1 MAQRAQMSRKWFQS
15 LSTPR
20 RKTRIPQS
28 RTGLEALEQ
37 RLLLTVDAFIDA
49 EQILQI
55 SGSGDDDR
63 IVATVDGVLQEI
75 TIGESDDDGS
85 NLARFSLKD
94 FRRIEL
100 DAADGNDFVNIIDA
114 DGTLDH
120 REVVLQLSG
129 GEGDNIVFL
138 STSPVDEINI
148 KRFQQL
154 SEASVELGDIARQI
168 AATTQGGLLEE
179 SKHVIAN
186 ASTRIVDLSAVLS
199 AQAQDELITPGGELL
214 DESQSELLTTAQVL
228 LTEIQDIG
236 ARASRLEN
244 EMDAQVETQQHTEKR
259 LTSSATQ
266 DDVGATGEQLEELS
280 EALAAQGEVFAARG
294 ESIGDDGQV
303 TGDGLNLLE
312 ETGQQ
317 ILDGSARDLELAAE
331 SLAARAEQLEQ
342 AGAQLNADAE
352 IRLASV
358 GQNVLRIAERLE
370 GVNRLLEAA
379 FGSFTRDLTEAAER
393 MTPAKADHGMCD
405 VTPTHTFNGGSGF
418 DFFFPLSAPTS
429 SWLING
435 GAGTDVL
442 FGGFAADAING
453 GDGTDFIFGLRG
465 DDVIHGDDG
474 IDFLFGEFLVDLPGI
489 TGNDCVF
496 GDADIDLVVG
506 DNGFEIGFSN
516 PGGDDHL
523 HGGSEIDIVIGDD
536 ISDIFDPAHAGG
548 SDVMYGDE
556 GIDALFGTGGDDT
569 MEGGEQ
575 IDVMMGGGDND
586 TMYGIDNTFT
596 GDGWTIPGTT
606 IVIGNLQFGNLGN
619 DTIYGGDGI
628 DVQFGNDNDDKMYG
642 KDYIDIMFGNADE
655 DTMYGES
662 GGEIFDIYG
671 VPVRLGNLMFGGPAN
686 DEMWGGGDLDVMF
699 GNGENDTMHGYD
711 GNFELFGIDA
721 DVMFGND
728 GNDIMDG
735 DAEELILFT
744 SSDVM
749 FGGDGADTMDGGKQS
764 DLMFGGNGED
774 TMRGDSNSILLVAST
789 DLMFGGNDNDRMD
802 GGNSTDIMFGEDGD
816 DNMLGDDESALLLSP
831 DVMFGGNGNDSM
843 NGGAN
848 SDLMF
853 GNAGDDNMLGDS
865 NVVWFVASTDVMFG
879 NSGNDFMDGG
889 NNTDLMFGNSGS
901 DNMHGDNNS
910 FGLLSADIMFGGSE
924 NDEMNGG
931 NSSDGMFGGSGN
943 DTMLGDSNLWW
954 QLLSTDLMFGNSGC
968 DQMFGGSSNDLMF
981 GNSGVDMMNGQG
993 LLDIMYGNSETDVMS
1008 GGNGSDLMFGNGGP
1022 DQISGNNGWDLI
1034 FGNSGDDRIFGDNG
1048 WDMLYGNSG
1057 NDQVQGGNGWDLIF
1071 GNSDNDCLAGNN
1083 GWDMIFGNSG
1093 DDCIAGGNGWDLLFG
1108 NSGNDH
1114 LLGDNGNDML
1124 YGNSGNDNL
1133 EGGNGWDVIFG
1144 NSGNDNLWGGAGVD
1158 MLYGNSGNDN
1168 LWGGSGWPD
1177 LLFGGWGSDNTTQG
1191 GPNSS
1196 GITCV
1201 CVLAPLE
1208 PCVKFDFGDAP
1219 DSYGTTLTTGARH
1232 VIAGPRLG
1240 NRVDWELNGQPSA
1253 SANGDDLAVTD
1264 DEDGVTIS
1272 TLFAG
1277 ATTSVPVNLQNAGNA
1292 FLNVWVDTDTT
1303 PDFSGSGEHVVVDFP
1318 LISGGNLVD
1327 ITLPATALIG
1337 ASFARFRVST
1347 TGGLNETGVANDGEV
1362 EDYQI
1367 KIVGLDFGD
1376 APASYG
1382 TLLANNGARHTL
1394 GGPFLGTLID
1404 AEADGQP
1411 SVNADGDDMGGIDDE
1426 DGVVLSG
1433 MVAGTVGTA
1442 FVTLGSPGSAYL
1454 DAWVDFNADGD
1465 FFDPGEQILTSNPI
1479 TGSMSLPFTVPVNAT
1494 TGATYSRFRVSTMGG
1509 LAPIGAA
1516 QNGEV
1521 EDHRGYIK
1529 PAPKMDF
1536 GDAPDSYQTLR
1547 SNDGPRHI
1555 VGGPVLGT
1563 LIDAEADGQPSFGA
1577 FLDNATGLFDE
1588 EGVALSGMV
1597 AGGTAT
1603 ANVFLSSALSAYL
1616 DAWVDFGQD
1625 GSFDP
1630 TDQIFSSQ
1638 PILSGA
1644 NSLNFPVP
1652 SSALPGGTYTRFRV
1666 STTGG
1671 LAPTTPEIGP
1681 APFGEVEDHR
1691 ASIEPPTHT
1700 LDYGDAPESLGYRT
1714 TLLNNGP
1721 RHTLGGPFLGTLID
1735 AEADGQPS
1743 VNADGDDMGGID
1755 DEDGVVLSA
1764 MVAGGTTTANVFLSN
1779 ALSAYLDAWVD
1790 FNADGDFFD
1799 AGEQIFSSQPI
1810 ATGLNPLNFTVPVGA
1825 TTGSTYTRF
1834 RVSSWGGLAPTGL
1847 SQRGEVE
1854 DYRVDIESPSQELDY
1869 GDLPD
1874 DDVFNY
1880 PTLLANDGAR
1890 HASGGPLL
1898 GSKFDTEADG
1908 QPSSDA
1914 DADDI
1919 NVSDDEDGINNGA
1932 YSLAFGGTVDVTIQ
1946 TMGGASSA
1954 VLDAWIDFNQD
1965 GIFDNTSGSAEI
1977 IFNSQSIMNGTTTQT
1992 FSVPTGATLGNT
2004 YARFRVTDSGFP
2016 NPGQYGG
2023 PGEVEDYK
2031 IYVKQQIG
2039 DGGDV
2044 QFLFGG
2050 VNSASASQQEGTA
2063 AKDLRGNQTS
2073 TDSIKGQADLEAI
2086 PNNGGEKSQVELRSK
2101 ATGDRVTAVGP
2112 TPAQF
2117 LEVYELDQ
2125 RLELTLTENLFED
2138 WGGLN
2143 EKWLHG
2149 EEGWYFIT
2157 PDGNLYRWDGSSNAT
2172 GDIVA
2177 SLPVSFYSDPEQLCE
2192 ARADSTTTVDDDIA
2206 RFTAANL
2213 DYDLKLESDGNYSTN
2228 WGGEGEKWIRGT
2240 EGWYFITPT
2249 GSLYQW
2255 TRGAGVNGDL
2265 IAELDSRYHADPTL
2279 LTEALQ
2285 SLSADEAAYAVD
2297 HGLNLYIT
2305 PLDHFNW
2312 GGRNEKWIRGDSGW
2326 YFITEDGSVYS
2337 WDGKPT
2343 ASGTLISKLSPK
2355 YYEDLGLLA
2364 ATPSTGLPDV
2374 DNLLDDIFED
2384 LGDLLQI

>member
-1 MAQRAQMSRKWFQS
+1 MVKYAQLSRTWFQN
-15 LSTPR
+15 LSAPR

-49 EQILQI
+49 EQTLQI
-55 SGSGDDDR
+55 SGSDADDR
-63 IVATVDGVLQEI
+63 IVATVDSDSQEI
-75 TIGESDDDGS
+75 TIGASDEDGS

-100 DAADGNDFVNIIDA
+100 DAADGNDFVNIVDA
-114 DGTLDH
+114 NGTLDH

-138 STSPVDEINI
+138 STAPVDEINI

-179 SKHVIAN
+179 SKHVIAD
-186 ASTRIVDLSAVLS
+186 ASTRIVDLSAVLT

-228 LTEIQDIG
+228 LTEIEDIG

-244 EMDAQVETQQHTEKR
+244 EMDAQVETQQDTEKR

-266 DDVGATGEQLEELS
+266 DHVGATGEQLDELS

-294 ESIGDDGQV
+294 ESIGDAGQV
-303 TGDGLNLLE
+303 TGDGLDRLE

-379 FGSFTRDLTEAAER
+379 FGSFTKDLTEAAQR
-393 MTPAKADHGMCD
+393 MTPAKDDHGMCE

-749 FGGDGADTMDGGKQS
+749 FGGDGADTMEGGKQS

-789 DLMFGGNDNDRMD
+789 DVMFGGSDNDTMD
-802 GGNSTDIMFGEDGD
+802 GGNSTDIMFGNDGH

-901 DNMHGDNNS
+901 DDMHGDNNS
-910 FGLLSADIMFGGSE
+910 FGLLSADVMFGGSE

-1022 DQISGNNGWDLI
+1022 DQINGNDGWDMI
-1034 FGNSGDDRIFGDNG
+1034 YGNSGDDRISGDNG
-1048 WDMLYGNSG
+1048 WDLLFGNSG
-1057 NDQVQGGNGWDLIF
+1057 NDQIQGGNGWDLIY
-1071 GNSDNDCLAGNN
+1071 GNSGNDCLDGNN

-1093 DDCIAGGNGWDLLFG
+1093 DDCIAGGNGWDMLYG

-1114 LLGDNGNDML
+1114 LLGDNGSDIL
-1124 YGNSGNDNL
+1124 FGNSGNDNL

-1158 MLYGNSGNDN
+1158 TLYGNSGNDN

-1191 GPNSS
+1191 GPDSS

-1240 NRVDWELNGQPSA
+1240 NRVDWELDGQPTA
-1253 SANGDDLAVTD
+1253 AANGDDMAVTD

-1277 ATTSVPVNLQNAGNA
+1277 AGTSVPVDLQNASNA

-1303 PDFSGSGEHVVVDFP
+1303 SDFSGSGEHVVVDYP
-1318 LISGGNLVD
+1318 LVSGSNLVN
-1327 ITLPATALIG
+1327 IALPATALPG
-1337 ASFARFRVST
+1337 TSFARFRVST

-1367 KIVGLDFGD
+1367 KIVGMDFGD
-1376 APASYG
+1376 APVSYG
-1382 TLLANNGARHTL
+1382 TVLANNGARHFI
-1394 GGPFLGTLID
+1394 GGPVLGATID

-1411 SVNADGDDMGGIDDE
+1411 SVNADGDDLTGIDDE
-1426 DGVVLSG
+1426 DGVILSG

-1465 FFDPGEQILTSNPI
+1465 FFDPGEQILTSTPI

-1588 EGVALSGMV
+1588 DGVALSGMV

-1603 ANVFLSSALSAYL
+1603 ANVFLSNALSAYV
-1616 DAWVDFGQD
+1616 DAWVDFNQD
-1625 GSFDP
+1625 GVFDNSAGSP
-1630 TDQIFSSQ
+1630 EIIFSSQ
-1638 PILSGA
+1638 PILTGT
-1644 NSLNFPVP
+1644 NSLSFPVP
-1652 SSALPGGTYTRFRV
+1652 SSALSGGTYARFRV

-1691 ASIEPPTHT
+1691 TSIEPQQPSM
-1700 LDYGDAPESLGYRT
+1700 DFGDAPESLGYRT
-1714 TLLNNGP
+1714 WLANNGA

-1735 AEADGQPS
+1735 AELDGQPS
-1743 VNADGDDMGGID
+1743 VNADGDDLGGI
-1755 DEDGVVLSA
+1755 
-1764 MVAGGTTTANVFLSN
+1764 
-1779 ALSAYLDAWVD
+1779 
-1790 FNADGDFFD
+1790 
-1799 AGEQIFSSQPI
+1799 
-1810 ATGLNPLNFTVPVGA
+1810 
-1825 TTGSTYTRF
+1825 
-1834 RVSSWGGLAPTGL
+1834 
-1847 SQRGEVE
+1847 
-1854 DYRVDIESPSQELDY
+1854 
-1869 GDLPD
+1869 
-1874 DDVFNY
+1874 
-1880 PTLLANDGAR
+1880 
-1890 HASGGPLL
+1890 
-1898 GSKFDTEADG
+1898 
-1908 QPSSDA
+1908 
-1914 DADDI
+1914 
-1919 NVSDDEDGINNGA
+1919 
-1932 YSLAFGGTVDVTIQ
+1932 
-1946 TMGGASSA
+1946 
-1954 VLDAWIDFNQD
+1954 
-1965 GIFDNTSGSAEI
+1965 
-1977 IFNSQSIMNGTTTQT
+1977 
-1992 FSVPTGATLGNT
+1992 
-2004 YARFRVTDSGFP
+2004 
-2016 NPGQYGG
+2016 
-2023 PGEVEDYK
+2023 
-2031 IYVKQQIG
+2031 
-2039 DGGDV
+2039 
-2044 QFLFGG
+2044 
-2050 VNSASASQQEGTA
+2050 
-2063 AKDLRGNQTS
+2063 
-2073 TDSIKGQADLEAI
+2073 
-2086 PNNGGEKSQVELRSK
+2086 
-2101 ATGDRVTAVGP
+2101 
-2112 TPAQF
+2112 
-2117 LEVYELDQ
+2117 
-2125 RLELTLTENLFED
+2125 
-2138 WGGLN
+2138 
-2143 EKWLHG
+2143 
-2149 EEGWYFIT
+2149 
-2157 PDGNLYRWDGSSNAT
+2157 
-2172 GDIVA
+2172 
-2177 SLPVSFYSDPEQLCE
+2177 
-2192 ARADSTTTVDDDIA
+2192 
-2206 RFTAANL
+2206 
-2213 DYDLKLESDGNYSTN
+2213 
-2228 WGGEGEKWIRGT
+2228 
-2240 EGWYFITPT
+2240 
-2249 GSLYQW
+2249 
-2255 TRGAGVNGDL
+2255 
-2265 IAELDSRYHADPTL
+2265 
-2279 LTEALQ
+2279 
-2285 SLSADEAAYAVD
+2285 
-2297 HGLNLYIT
+2297 
-2305 PLDHFNW
+2305 
-2312 GGRNEKWIRGDSGW
+2312 
-2326 YFITEDGSVYS
+2326 
-2337 WDGKPT
+2337 
-2343 ASGTLISKLSPK
+2343 
-2355 YYEDLGLLA
+2355 
-2364 ATPSTGLPDV
+2364 
-2374 DNLLDDIFED
+2374 
-2384 LGDLLQI
+2384 